1 MTSGTLIS
9 FRSLKCISNPN
20 IDASHPTLKSKFSY
34 NNKACRLTI
43 NLGIRMN
50 QLQRFYQWIATSP
63 PLFKLTPPFATLE
76 DVSVKPLNSS
86 K

>member
-34 NNKACRLTI
+34 NNKACRLT
-43 NLGIRMN
+43 
-50 QLQRFYQWIATSP
+50 
-63 PLFKLTPPFATLE
+63 
-76 DVSVKPLNSS
+76 
-86 K
+86 